1 MFNMQNEL
9 SSLEYSKGVTL
20 TQRERV
26 ISTPSLLKEKLSL
39 TNLGARKFLGS
50 QYSETMIKKI
60 MLPPFFVRNDTIC
73 STALIVII

>member
-20 TQRERV
+20 TQRESDFNT
-26 ISTPSLLKEKLSL
+26 ISTKGKVIIDKSRGTKVFGQPVLR
-39 TNLGARKFLGS
+39 N
-50 QYSETMIKKI
+50 YDKKI

>member
-20 TQRERV
+20 TQRESDFNT
-26 ISTPSLLKEKLSL
+26 ISTKGKVIIDKSRGTKVFGQPVLR
-39 TNLGARKFLGS
+39 N
-50 QYSETMIKKI
+50 YDNKI

>member
-20 TQRERV
+20 TQRESDFNT
-26 ISTPSLLKEKLSL
+26 ISTKGKVIIDKSR
-39 TNLGARKFLGS
+39 ARKFLGS

>member
-20 TQRERV
+20 TQRESDFNT
-26 ISTPSLLKEKLSL
+26 ISTKGKVIIDKSRGTKVFGQPVLR
-39 TNLGARKFLGS
+39 N
-50 QYSETMIKKI
+50 YDKKNYVT
-60 MLPPFFVRNDTIC
+60 PFFVRNDTIC

>member
-20 TQRERV
+20 TQRDSDFNT
-26 ISTPSLLKEKLSL
+26 ISTKGKVITDKSRGTKVFRQLLH
-39 TNLGARKFLGS
+39 RD
-50 QYSETMIKKI
+50 YDKKK
-60 MLPPFFVRNDTIC
+60 MLPPFFVRNDTFC